1 MYKFNLIYGYIKV
14 DRDYEKS
21 VKFIKSLGKD
31 DSYPF
36 VNSNMFSFGDYEIP
50 FYYEDIPLSFAAT
63 YKYFGL
69 DLEDWNMFIIKI
81 ESILRNISFEVA
93 KFHIES
99 SIGNYILTW
108 EKLLESETKRAS
120 SDNVFITND
129 WSLEITFDINI
140 ENDIS
145 GLNSIGFKYPISII

>member
-21 VKFIKSLGKD
+21 VEFIKSLGKD

-50 FYYEDIPLSFAAT
+50 YYYEDIPLSFAAT

-69 DLEDWNMFIIKI
+69 DIEDWNMFILKI
-81 ESILRNISFEVA
+81 ENILRNISFEMA

-108 EKLLESETKRAS
+108 EKLFKSETKRTS
-120 SDNVFITND
+120 GDNIFITNN

-145 GLNSIGFKYPISII
+145 GLNSIGFKYPINII